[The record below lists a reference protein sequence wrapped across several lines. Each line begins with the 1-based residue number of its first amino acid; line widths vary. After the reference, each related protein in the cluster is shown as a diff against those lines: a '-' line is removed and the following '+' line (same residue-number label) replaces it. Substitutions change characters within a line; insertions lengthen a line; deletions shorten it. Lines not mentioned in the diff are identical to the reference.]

1 MRRRVEV
8 WLYGEPV
15 GELRQDDG
23 GFEFNYRADY
33 IGPPLSLSLPV
44 RVGHFQSPTLPPF
57 FASLAPEGWLKM
69 RYSQL
74 QQHDEHDLLG
84 MLIDNG
90 KNLIGAVQLV
100 SMQED

>member
-8 WLYGEPV
+8 WLYGESV
-15 GELRQDDG
+15 GELRQDDS
-23 GFEFNYRADY
+23 GFAFSYRADY

-44 RVGHFQSPTLPPF
+44 RVRHFQSPTLPPF

-74 QQHDEHDLLG
+74 QQRDEHDLLG

-100 SMQED
+100 NMQED

>member
-23 GFEFNYRADY
+23 GFAFSYRADY

-74 QQHDEHDLLG
+74 QQRDEHDLLG

-100 SMQED
+100 SMQEE

>member
-15 GELRQDDG
+15 GELRQDIDG
-23 GFEFNYRADY
+23 YEFSYRADY

-44 RVGHFQSPTLPPF
+44 RVGRFRSQTLPPF
-57 FASLAPEGWLKM
+57 FSSLAPEGWLKK

-74 QQHDEHDLLG
+74 QQRDEHDLLG

-100 SMQED
+100 NIQED

>member
-15 GELRQDDG
+15 GELRQDDNG
-23 GFEFNYRADY
+23 YEFSYREGY
-33 IGPPLSLSLPV
+33 VGPPLSLSLPV
-44 RVGHFQSPTLPPF
+44 RVGRFHSQTLPPF

-74 QQHDEHDLLG
+74 QQRDEQDLLG

-100 SMQED
+100 NMQED

>member
-15 GELRQDDG
+15 GVLRQDDN
-23 GFEFNYRADY
+23 GFAFSYHADY

-44 RVGHFQSPTLPPF
+44 RVRHFQSPTLPPF

-74 QQHDEHDLLG
+74 QQRDEHDLLG

-100 SMQED
+100 NMQED

>member
-1 MRRRVEV
+1 
-8 WLYGEPV
+8 
-15 GELRQDDG
+15 
-23 GFEFNYRADY
+23 
-33 IGPPLSLSLPV
+33 
-44 RVGHFQSPTLPPF
+44 
-57 FASLAPEGWLKM
+57 M

-74 QQHDEHDLLG
+74 QQRDEHDLLG